1 MRQKAGSSM
10 ESGSDAR
17 QELLTLRNYWATASL
32 VAINVLVFAVLE
44 ILGNTED
51 AYFMLNHG
59 AIYPTNILEDGEYWR
74 LITATFMH
82 FGFTHLLN
90 NMIILIAAGNIL
102 EKAMGHWKYLLLY
115 LLAGLGGSTLS
126 FVQMVHSGSYSVV
139 AGASGAIFGIVGA
152 LLWVVIV
159 HRGRYESLTG
169 KGLLFMIAIC
179 LYYGIATGGVD
190 NWGHLGGLIGG
201 FLLGIL
207 LYRGRVTGKS
217 ATAGQ

>member
-1 MRQKAGSSM
+1 MAEYREPYGSNSR
-10 ESGSDAR
+10 GSDMEQAFR
-17 QELLTLRNYWATASL
+17 TLRTYWVTAFL
-32 VAINVLVFAVLE
+32 VAVNVLVFLVLE
-44 ILGNTED
+44 ILGDTED

-59 AIYPTNILEDGEYWR
+59 AIYPTNILENGEYWR

-115 LLAGLGGSTLS
+115 LLAGLGGSALS
-126 FVQMVHSGSYSVV
+126 FAQMVHSGSYSVV

-159 HRGRYESLTG
+159 HRGHYESLTG

-207 LYRGRVTGKS
+207 LYRTRKTKK
-217 ATAGQ
+217 